1 MSQNIEFYV
10 KNIDFL
16 NVNDIVKFNVLR
28 HIIFDLLIKFRNSI
42 EFDVFKKR
50 TLCQYALIFLMY

>member
-42 EFDVFKKR
+42 KFDVLKKKEFYVN
-50 TLCQYALIFLMY
+50 TH